1 MSAVTCEVIRDLL
14 PLYIDC
20 TCSHASSQLVE
31 EHLAACPQCRDIHR
45 RMTAG
50 LPPAPSPAPDNSAR
64 LFRRMYRKLLGVAMA
79 LAVMA
84 ACFLI
89 NLGGAW
95 MGGPAEAGELAV
107 TLCYCVF
114 WGIFSVVTRKIR
126 SLSRFS
132 FVLSLLTLISAA
144 AALICR
150 LTDTGFIVVALIS
163 VFASV
168 PMYGLTFW
176 LDWTGVYA
184 VALGLALLWLLF
196 AAVNLRRLD
205 RELGTGKP

>member
-1 MSAVTCEVIRDLL
+1 MNAVTCEVIRDLL

-95 MGGPAEAGELAV
+95 MGGPAGAAELAV

-114 WGIFSVVTRKIR
+114 WGIFSMVTRRIR
-126 SLSRFS
+126 PLARFS
-132 FVLSLLTLISAA
+132 LVLSLLTLISAA
-144 AALICR
+144 VSLVCR
-150 LTDTGFIVVALIS
+150 LTGGGFIVAALLS

-168 PMYGLTFW
+168 PLYGLTFW

-184 VALGLALLWLLF
+184 AALCLALVWLLF
-196 AAVNLRRLD
+196 TGVNLRRLD
-205 RELGTGKP
+205 RELGRPEP